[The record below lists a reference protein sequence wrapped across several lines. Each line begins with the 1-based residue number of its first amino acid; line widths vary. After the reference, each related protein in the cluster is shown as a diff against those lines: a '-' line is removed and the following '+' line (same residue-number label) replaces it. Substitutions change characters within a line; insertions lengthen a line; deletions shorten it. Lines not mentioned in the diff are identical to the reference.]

1 MKIHACLKSKH
12 SPDGF
17 MGAVISYLS
26 CNLAFEL
33 YISMNMRSRDGIY
46 EAMYTYTYG
55 KSRRIN
61 SN

>member
-1 MKIHACLKSKH
+1 
-12 SPDGF
+12 
-17 MGAVISYLS
+17 MGAAISYLS